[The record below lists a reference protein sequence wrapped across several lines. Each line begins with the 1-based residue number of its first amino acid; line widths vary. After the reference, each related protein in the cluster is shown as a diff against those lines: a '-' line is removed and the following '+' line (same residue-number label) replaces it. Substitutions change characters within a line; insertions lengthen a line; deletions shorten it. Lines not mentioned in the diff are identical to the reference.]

1 MLYLMMEKSNNKF
14 FVKVGES
21 RSPKTRRK
29 TYKTHNPTAIMRST
43 CAGTA
48 SAEKASRVVLD
59 KLGKRLEG
67 SEWYEVN
74 ETVFNKFYLEGLKV
88 VRPNQ
93 SPIKFLEEF

>member
-1 MLYLMMEKSNNKF
+1 MLYLMMEKSNDKF

-74 ETVFNKFYLEGLKV
+74 EAVFNKFYLEGLKV

-93 SPIKFLEEF
+93 SPIKFIEEF